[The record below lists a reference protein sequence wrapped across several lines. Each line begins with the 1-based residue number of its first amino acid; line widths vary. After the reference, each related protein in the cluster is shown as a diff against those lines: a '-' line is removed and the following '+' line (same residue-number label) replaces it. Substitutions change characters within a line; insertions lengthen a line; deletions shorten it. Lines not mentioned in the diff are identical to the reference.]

1 MRSSGLIGVVGVV
14 TALASCSDPTGAH
27 WTSPSLEV
35 VQAHGFLFLTQDL
48 VPQDAMSAL
57 FEGTVVLDDAG
68 CIRLGGADDATVIW
82 PHGFTAEL
90 TIEGVEI
97 HDRSDQPVGRL
108 GDHFSL
114 GGGEVETLHA
124 GMGFTEED
132 RDLASRHCP
141 GRYWIVS

>member
-1 MRSSGLIGVVGVV
+1 
-14 TALASCSDPTGAH
+14 
-27 WTSPSLEV
+27 
-35 VQAHGFLFLTQDL
+35 
-48 VPQDAMSAL
+48 MSAL
-57 FEGTVVLDDAG
+57 FEGTVVVDGAG
-68 CIRLGGADDATVIW
+68 CIRLSGPDDATVIW

-97 HDRSDQPVGRL
+97 HDRSDHPVGRL

-132 RDLASRHCP
+132 RELASRHCP